1 MNVSPNNH
9 ELLNVLLFK
18 FDNNGTATLINIPPP
33 SINGVNYKYLSY
45 NGKYNFSQSGDFDG
59 DGNTDYILFTSDHMN
74 YANPEAFIS
83 FPSRN
88 PPVYNKHISMS
99 GWINHYNGTNGA
111 SFTLNVHRLYTM
123 DFDGDGKSEIFSQNV
138 INSFIFSVD
147 ENMGFK
153 PIYDNAYPAWNHI
166 IYFGDFNGDKKTDL
180 LTKYIDPQ
188 NSTNISWQHSLS
200 TGNANQGLKN

>member
-33 SINGVNYKYLSY
+33 SINGVNYKYLSS

-88 PPVYNKHISMS
+88 P
-99 GWINHYNGTNGA
+99 
-111 SFTLNVHRLYTM
+111 
-123 DFDGDGKSEIFSQNV
+123 
-138 INSFIFSVD
+138 
-147 ENMGFK
+147 
-153 PIYDNAYPAWNHI
+153 
-166 IYFGDFNGDKKTDL
+166 
-180 LTKYIDPQ
+180 
-188 NSTNISWQHSLS
+188 
-200 TGNANQGLKN
+200 KN